1 MKKYN
6 IEKLNADFSN
16 GRITCNEYVTE
27 LHTEF
32 FSGRITYNE
41 FVTGLCIA
49 EVGEEKFSNYD
60 LIEGDLYIYC
70 TDDTIKVMKDF
81 Y

>member
-1 MKKYN
+1 MKKYDEN
-6 IEKLNADFSN
+6 YFEKLHTDFFN
-16 GRITCNEYVTE
+16 
-27 LHTEF
+27 
-32 FSGRITYNE
+32 GRITYNE
-41 FVTGLCIA
+41 FVTGLCYA

-70 TDDTIKVMKDF
+70 TDGTIKVIRDF